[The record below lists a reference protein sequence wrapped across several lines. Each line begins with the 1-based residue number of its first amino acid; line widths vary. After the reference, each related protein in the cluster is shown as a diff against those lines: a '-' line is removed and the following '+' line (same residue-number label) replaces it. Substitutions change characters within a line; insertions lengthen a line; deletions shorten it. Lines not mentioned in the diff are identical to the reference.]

1 MHHIDRAP
9 NQRFR
14 IEQYVPYLRD
24 NGVALTFSPLLSKE
38 DDAVFY
44 RPGNLFK
51 KMQIVLRSIRK
62 RRRDLQRA
70 SQFDAVLI
78 IREALFIGPPRIERK
93 LRKKG
98 LTVIYDFDDAIWKL
112 DVSRANRWFG
122 FLKFPG
128 KTAAI
133 IRLADKVIAGN
144 EYLADYAKAFN
155 PNVHIIPTTV
165 ETRTF
170 LPGKKDASSPVVIGW
185 SGSLTTIKHF
195 RIAVPVLKKL
205 REHYSDRIRF
215 KVIGH
220 AGFSE
225 EELGIRGTAW
235 SSEREL
241 EELQEIDIGIMPLPD
256 DEWSKGK
263 CGLKGL
269 VYMSI
274 GIPSVMSPVG
284 VNTQIIRHGENGF
297 LAGTEAE
304 WFEILSRL
312 IENPELRK
320 QIGSSGRQTVVESYS
335 VLANQENYL
344 NILGNRL

>member
-1 MHHIDRAP
+1 
-9 NQRFR
+9 
-14 IEQYVPYLRD
+14 
-24 NGVALTFSPLLSKE
+24 
-38 DDAVFY
+38 
-44 RPGNLFK
+44 
-51 KMQIVLRSIRK
+51 
-62 RRRDLQRA
+62 
-70 SQFDAVLI
+70 
-78 IREALFIGPPRIERK
+78 
-93 LRKKG
+93 
-98 LTVIYDFDDAIWKL
+98 
-112 DVSRANRWFG
+112 
-122 FLKFPG
+122 
-128 KTAAI
+128 
-133 IRLADKVIAGN
+133 
-144 EYLADYAKAFN
+144 
-155 PNVHIIPTTV
+155 
-165 ETRTF
+165 
-170 LPGKKDASSPVVIGW
+170 DASSPVVIGW

-205 REHYSDRIRF
+205 REHYGDRIRF

-304 WFEILSRL
+304 WFEILSLL
-312 IENPELRK
+312 IESPELRK
-320 QIGSSGRQTVVESYS
+320 QIGSSGRQTVVENYS
-335 VLANQENYL
+335 VLANRENYL
-344 NILGNRL
+344 NILGKSS

>member
-14 IEQYVPYLRD
+14 IEQYVPYLRE
-24 NGVALTFSPLLSKE
+24 NGVELTFSPLLSKE

-51 KMQIVLRSIRK
+51 KIQIVLRSIRQ

-144 EYLADYAKAFN
+144 EYLAEDRK
-155 PNVHIIPTTV
+155 
-165 ETRTF
+165 
-170 LPGKKDASSPVVIGW
+170 SVV
-185 SGSLTTIKHF
+185 
-195 RIAVPVLKKL
+195 
-205 REHYSDRIRF
+205 
-215 KVIGH
+215 
-220 AGFSE
+220 
-225 EELGIRGTAW
+225 
-235 SSEREL
+235 
-241 EELQEIDIGIMPLPD
+241 
-256 DEWSKGK
+256 
-263 CGLKGL
+263 
-269 VYMSI
+269 
-274 GIPSVMSPVG
+274 
-284 VNTQIIRHGENGF
+284 
-297 LAGTEAE
+297 
-304 WFEILSRL
+304 
-312 IENPELRK
+312 
-320 QIGSSGRQTVVESYS
+320 
-335 VLANQENYL
+335 
-344 NILGNRL
+344 